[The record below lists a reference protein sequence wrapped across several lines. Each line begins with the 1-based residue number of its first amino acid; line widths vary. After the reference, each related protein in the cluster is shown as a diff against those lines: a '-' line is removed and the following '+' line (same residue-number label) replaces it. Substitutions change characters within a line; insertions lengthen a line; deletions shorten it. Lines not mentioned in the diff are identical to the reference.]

1 MKNKKQ
7 GKLLPK
13 TGIIAFT
20 FLFFNLA
27 EAQQQLIELSGII
40 KNTGTRKGLDSVK
53 VQIENTE
60 DTSFTDPLGNFKIRT
75 RVTIPFRLVINKDG
89 YTPQTVEVLSPSSK
103 ISVGLNPQNTI
114 IDAVVISASR
124 TPEKILRSPI
134 AIEKIDIRTIRESPA
149 ASFYETL
156 ENVKGLQLLTSSL
169 TLKIPNSRGF
179 N

>member
-1 MKNKKQ
+1 MKINEKQ
-7 GKLLPK
+7 K
-13 TGIIAFT
+13 TGETFT
-20 FLFFNLA
+20 KNRHYRLYFSIFNLA

-134 AIEKIDIRTIRESPA
+134 AIEKIDIRTIRKARPLPFMKPSK
-149 ASFYETL
+149 T
-156 ENVKGLQLLTSSL
+156 
-169 TLKIPNSRGF
+169 
-179 N
+179 